1 MILLCIISVI
11 LVSIFGFITS
21 YTDIRYKKAY
31 NKVLIFFMPAGLGIQ
46 ISSMV
51 MSSDIVPM
59 IIANM
64 LAAIIISAVFY
75 ARQIWAA
82 GDAKVF
88 MIVVSLIAYRLYSPE
103 ESYTLPALYIIGFTF
118 TIAVIYIMLESLVLF
133 ICELRVNKK
142 IKHEI
147 KNLNFSTQS
156 LLTWLLAFL
165 AVDSFDNI
173 LFLLRKNF
181 IFENRILLAI
191 TNILFTIAIM
201 SLIKNKFARILS
213 LMVIAVIRIFLMFFI
228 AIPFPLLSFANI
240 FVVLITVCMRRFAER
255 YNNRT
260 IKTSDIKAGDVL
272 TREAIIFMLP
282 SKVNGLPNYT
292 DETTRCRISQSEA
305 DAIKRWEKSKYGLP
319 DIKIVR
325 TIPFTPFIFLGTI
338 ICLIFLNFWGV

>member
-46 ISSMV
+46 ISSIV
-51 MSSDIVPM
+51 MSSDIAPM

-64 LAAIIISAVFY
+64 FAAIIISAVFY
-75 ARQIWAA
+75 AFQIWAA

-103 ESYTLPALYIIGFTF
+103 KSYTLPALYIIGFTF

-142 IKHEI
+142 IKHEK
-147 KNLNFSTQS
+147 KNLNFSPQS

-201 SLIKNKFARILS
+201 SLIKNKFVRIIS

-228 AIPFPLLSFANI
+228 ALPFPA
-240 FVVLITVCMRRFAER
+240 V
-255 YNNRT
+255 
-260 IKTSDIKAGDVL
+260 
-272 TREAIIFMLP
+272 
-282 SKVNGLPNYT
+282 
-292 DETTRCRISQSEA
+292 
-305 DAIKRWEKSKYGLP
+305 
-319 DIKIVR
+319 
-325 TIPFTPFIFLGTI
+325 I
-338 ICLIFLNFWGV
+338 ICKHICCSDYSVHAEICRKVQQSHNKNFRYKSWRCFDKRSDYFHASLKSQWIAQLHR

>member
-1 MILLCIISVI
+1 MMLLCIISVI

-31 NKVLIFFMPAGLGIQ
+31 NKVLIFFIPAGLGIQ
-46 ISSMV
+46 IASMV
-51 MSSDIVPM
+51 MSSDIAPM

-75 ARQIWAA
+75 TFQIWAA

-103 ESYTLPALYIIGFTF
+103 KSYTLPALYIIGFTF

-133 ICELRVNKK
+133 ICELRVKK
-142 IKHEI
+142 IKREK

-181 IFENRILLAI
+181 IFENRILLAT

-213 LMVIAVIRIFLMFFI
+213 LIVIAVIRIFLMFFI
-228 AIPFPLLSFANI
+228 ALPFPLLSFANI
-240 FVVLITVCMRRFAER
+240 FVVLITVCMRRFAES